1 MARGYDFTHLD
12 VFGDGIFTGNPL
24 AVFPDAQG
32 LSEQEMQSLARELNL
47 SETTF
52 VLPPTSRA
60 ADYRVRIFTPAKEI
74 PYAGHPSVGTAWLL
88 AQRGRLGPLAT
99 KRVHQEVKAGIL
111 PIDLETDAAGQLARV
126 FTVQAKP
133 LFDPP
138 VDDRIRVARALGL
151 SASDLHPTLPVQKVS
166 TGLPW
171 LLVPLQDVDALDR
184 VQLDLGAFRGDQAI
198 HHDVYPFA
206 LAPAEPGADVESRGF
221 PTFEFEDP
229 ATGSASGC
237 LGAYLAKHRV
247 IKGVGGRVAFVNA
260 QGRHLHRPSR
270 IRVEVRIDPS
280 GHPTEVRVGGRA
292 KEVYSSRIVLDA

>member
-1 MARGYDFTHLD
+1 
-12 VFGDGIFTGNPL
+12 
-24 AVFPDAQG
+24 
-32 LSEQEMQSLARELNL
+32 MQSLARELNL

-52 VLPPTSRA
+52 VLPPTSRP
-60 ADYRVRIFTPAKEI
+60 ADYRVRIFTPAKEL

-111 PIDLETDAAGQLARV
+111 PIDLETDAAGHLARV

-133 LFDPP
+133 HFESP
-138 VDDRIRVARALGL
+138 VNDRTRVAKALGL
-151 SASDLHPTLPVQKVS
+151 SGSDLHPTLPVQKVS

-171 LLVPLQDVDALDR
+171 LLVPLHSVDALDR
-184 VQLDLGAFRGDQAI
+184 VQLDLGAFRGAQGL

-206 LAPAEPGADVESRGF
+206 LDPESGADVEARGF

-247 IKGVGGRVAFVNA
+247 IKSVNGRVAFMNA
-260 QGRHLHRPSR
+260 QGRHLQRPSR
-270 IRVEVRIDPS
+270 IQVEVSVDSS
-280 GHPTEVRVGGRA
+280 GQPTEVRVGGC
-292 KEVYSSRIVLDA
+292 